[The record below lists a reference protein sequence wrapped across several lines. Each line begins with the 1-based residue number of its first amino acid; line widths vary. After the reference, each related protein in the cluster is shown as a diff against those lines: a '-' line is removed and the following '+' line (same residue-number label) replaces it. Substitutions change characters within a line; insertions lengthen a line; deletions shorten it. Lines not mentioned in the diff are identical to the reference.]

1 LPGVYPA
8 ALIRRRRRLICYG
21 PEAIEPHK
29 PAAGYVDR
37 ILKGEKPADLPVQAP
52 TKYEMVINFKTA
64 AYEYKVTQLEAQ
76 LAEAKQNVLVLKAD
90 VEAATQKAMRTKV
103 ELDYERYQ
111 KGLFDKL
118 ATEQAVREEDVVKWA
133 TRVSS
138 AEATRDEASI
148 GLRNACVAAPRA
160 DSSPRRASK
169 TTR

>member
-1 LPGVYPA
+1 
-8 ALIRRRRRLICYG
+8 LICYG

-64 AYEYKVTQLEAQ
+64 TYEYKVTQLEAQ

-148 GLRNACVAAPRA
+148 GLRNARVAVPRA